1 MLNEHDL
8 KEYYDELARKEA
20 EALRKKESIFDWHLR
35 QINTIIRRMG
45 LK

>member
-8 KEYYDELARKEA
+8 KEYYEEQDRKRE
-20 EALRKKESIFDWHLR
+20 EMRTKKETIFDWHLR
-35 QINTIIRRMG
+35 QINAALKRMG